1 MKKLLSYVVAAGL
14 LLNPFAAFAADY
26 GSQPQ
31 TNQAPPVAQPLVREG
46 DFAIKLAA
54 KLDLGLPPNEAVA
67 EEMLAKVG
75 IVPLN
80 GWLSDYP
87 VTPEI
92 VGQLHDSIAKS
103 AGEGK
108 LPMNTEEATRG
119 LNSLA
124 AEMNLPTPA
133 GPGSASTEG
142 AAPPASQQP
151 SSPAVV
157 NNYYYDQG
165 PPVITYYPPP
175 YDYVYLY
182 DWVPY
187 PVFWFGFWFPGFY
200 ICHDFTTVVVVN
212 QPFGRADVGRRRI
225 VTNRVID
232 PVTRRVAMVD
242 PVTRTGSGTVRPVTT
257 LRTGNGRTFAT
268 LADVR
273 REPGAGFSSGTRN
286 SATQAGRSWT
296 SEARRSAG
304 AIYSRSIQGMR
315 SGSVREGAMTRGS
328 ARSYFSSGA
337 SGRSDYP
344 RSWGG
349 ERSSNTPAARVP
361 ERSYRSSSMS
371 GPNESVRP
379 FYPSA
384 AGSETGRSYSIPSR
398 RSYGSDRQFMTP
410 SMPSRSFNTAPLTRS
425 GGGSVQRSFS
435 NGWRWQGRGR

>member
-1 MKKLLSYVVAAGL
+1 MKKLLSYVMAAGL

-92 VGQLHDSIAKS
+92 VGQLHESIAK
-103 AGEGK
+103 AAADGK
-108 LPMNTEEATRG
+108 LPMNTDEATRG
-119 LNSLA
+119 LYSLT

-133 GPGSASTEG
+133 GPGSAPTEG
-142 AAPPASQQP
+142 APSAPPSTN
-151 SSPAVV
+151 PAVV

-175 YDYVYLY
+175 YDYAYLY
-182 DWVPY
+182 AWVPY
-187 PVFWFGFWFPGFY
+187 PVFWFGFWFPGFF
-200 ICHDFTTVVVVN
+200 ICHNFTTVVVSA
-212 QPFGRADVGRRRI
+212 PFGHADVGRRRI

-232 PVTRRVAMVD
+232 PVTRRVAVVD
-242 PVTRTGSGTVRPVTT
+242 PVTRTSGGSVRPATT
-257 LRTGNGRTFAT
+257 LRTGSGRTFTT

-273 REPGAGFSSGTRN
+273 REPIAGSSGPRNGTAETR
-286 SATQAGRSWT
+286 RSW
-296 SEARRSAG
+296 SPEARMSAG
-304 AIYSRSIQGMR
+304 AIYSRSVQGMR
-315 SGSVREGAMTRGS
+315 SGSLREGMMTRGS
-328 ARSYFSSGA
+328 ERSFVSPNA
-337 SGRSDYP
+337 SGRAYGS
-344 RSWGG
+344 RAWGG
-349 ERSSNTPAARVP
+349 ERRHNASAAPAP

-371 GPNESVRP
+371 GRDESARS

-384 AGSETGRSYSIPSR
+384 AGSETGRSYSASSR
-398 RSYGSDRQFMTP
+398 RSYGSDRQFMSP
-410 SMPSRSFNTAPLTRS
+410 RMPSRSFNSAPFTGS
-425 GGGSVQRSFS
+425 GGSSAGRSTS
-435 NGWRWQGRGR
+435 SGWRWQGRGR